1 MPANPPRHRRHSRGE
16 QRRRRK
22 ARRRHRIW
30 AVTTA
35 VVLSGAVTVYA
46 AARPHSGSPSAR
58 ADPKTP
64 RAASLS
70 PSPSASPSAS
80 ASPAAE
86 PLSLDTALA
95 PVTDLFGDNEMS
107 VAVQD
112 TASGKW
118 AAFGDDSF
126 DTASIVKVDILA
138 TLLLQAQDGDR
149 TLTAQERLYAEK
161 MIENSD
167 NDSTSA
173 LWTEIGSAQGLD
185 AANTRLGLTETQG
198 GDGTVWG
205 VTQTTARDQVRLL
218 QNVFGDT
225 SPLSSASRAYIRDL
239 MTHVAADQA
248 WGVSAA
254 ADGASP
260 TALKNGWLQR
270 SRTRTWD
277 VNSIGRI
284 EKDGRVYLLAV
295 LLDGC
300 STEEVGI
307 KLVEQAAVDAVA
319 AFAETLTGSD

>member
-1 MPANPPRHRRHSRGE
+1 MPANPPRHRRQSRRE

-22 ARRRHRIW
+22 ARRRRLIW

-46 AARPHSGSPSAR
+46 AARPHSGTPSAR
-58 ADPKTP
+58 ADPKAP
-64 RAASLS
+64 RAAS
-70 PSPSASPSAS
+70 PSSSTAASPSAS
-80 ASPAAE
+80 ASPAPE
-86 PLSLDTALA
+86 PMSLETGLA

-138 TLLLQAQDGDR
+138 TLLLQAQDAGR
-149 TLTAQERLYAEK
+149 TLTAQERVYAAK

-173 LWTEIGSAQGLD
+173 LWTEIGSAEGLD
-185 AANTRLGLTETQG
+185 AANRRLGLTETQG

-205 VTQTTARDQVRLL
+205 VTQTTAQDQVRLL

-239 MTHVAADQA
+239 MSHVAVDQA

-254 ADGASP
+254 ADGDSP

-270 SRTRTWD
+270 SQTHTWD

-295 LLDGC
+295 LLNGC

-307 KLVEQAAVDAVA
+307 RLVEQAAVHAVA
-319 AFAETLTGSD
+319 AFADSLTGSG

>member
-1 MPANPPRHRRHSRGE
+1 M
-16 QRRRRK
+16 
-22 ARRRHRIW
+22 
-30 AVTTA
+30 TTA
-35 VVLSGAVTVYA
+35 VVLSGAITGYA
-46 AARPHSGSPSAR
+46 VARPHSGPSHTR
-58 ADPKTP
+58 AEP
-64 RAASLS
+64 RALRATSAYASVS
-70 PSPSASPSAS
+70 PSPSASPV
-80 ASPAAE
+80 PE
-86 PLSLDTALA
+86 PMSLESALA

-112 TASGKW
+112 TASGKR
-118 AAFGDDSF
+118 AAFGDDTF

-138 TLLLQAQDGDR
+138 TLLLQAQDAGR
-149 TLTAQERLYAEK
+149 RLTARERGYAAE

-185 AANTRLGLTETQG
+185 AANRRLGLTQTRG

-205 VTQTTARDQVRLL
+205 VTQTTAQDQVRLL
-218 QNVFGDT
+218 QNVFGDP
-225 SPLSSASRAYIRDL
+225 SPLSSASRAYIQDL
-239 MTHVAADQA
+239 MGHVAVDQA

-254 ADGASP
+254 ADDDSP

-284 EKDGRVYLLAV
+284 ERDGRVYLLAV
-295 LLDGC
+295 LLNGC

-307 KLVEQAAVDAVA
+307 ELVEQASVAAVTAFADAV
-319 AFAETLTGSD
+319 TGSG